1 MLNRILA
8 EKATPFLQV
17 NGVADVFAALKNK
30 TADFALEVTDSA
42 LYWYFDQNFT
52 AQIFAGGSLGS
63 EMGLAVSRANNVTGY
78 VDVAGRSYLVDSP
91 ASGLTF
97 NLWKITELQG
107 INSEAASFL
116 AVSLLPFHPE
126 SSFTLVNAGPLLC
139 YLPGRSASFWC
150 RFR

>member
-1 MLNRILA
+1 MLDRILA

-17 NGVADVFAALKNK
+17 NGVADVFTALRNK
-30 TADFALEVTDSA
+30 TADFALEATDSA

-116 AVSLLPFHPE
+116 AFAFL
-126 SSFTLVNAGPLLC
+126 
-139 YLPGRSASFWC
+139 
-150 RFR
+150 RF